1 MIVEIACRIAVP
13 LMVVAILLNLWR
25 LARGPD
31 AVDRILALDTMT
43 VNAIALILLTGI
55 LEGRSLLFEGALL
68 LAMVGFV
75 GTVVVREAPSWREAV
90 QLVRGGG

>member
-1 MIVEIACRIAVP
+1 MIVETACHIAVP
-13 LMVVAILLNLWR
+13 LLVLAILMNLWR
-25 LARGPD
+25 LVIGPD

-43 VNAIALILLTGI
+43 VNAIALILLTCI

-75 GTVVVREAPSWREAV
+75 GTVAFCKY
-90 QLVRGGG
+90 LLRGDVIE